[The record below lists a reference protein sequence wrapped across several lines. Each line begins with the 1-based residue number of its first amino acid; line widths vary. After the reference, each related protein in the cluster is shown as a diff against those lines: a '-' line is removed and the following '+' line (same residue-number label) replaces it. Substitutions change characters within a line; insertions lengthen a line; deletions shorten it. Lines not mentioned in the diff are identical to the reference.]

1 MKKHTFKT
9 AFALTLSLFMLVGC
23 GFFCAAATADLSKN
37 PDGSEP
43 ARLSGT
49 VGASNMNA
57 SAEAA
62 TLSTPDTSVSK
73 RDSSGEY
80 DASVATTLYPA
91 DNLTISEAG
100 IYILSGKYEG
110 MILIEAGE
118 DEKVQLVLKNAALT
132 NEDGPAIYVRSA
144 DKVFITAAEGTVNT
158 ISDGSAYS
166 LIDDDT
172 ALDAAVFSRDDLTIN
187 GTGELIINGNY
198 KHAVVSKDDLI
209 VTTKDLTVNAANV
222 GLNGKDSVKLSD
234 ATVSITAGSDG
245 IRSESGTDADTGF
258 VYVMDSAVT
267 IVSGKDGIQ
276 AETSF
281 IAENTAINIT
291 TGSGSN
297 TRSTDTTESFKG
309 IKAGISIIIDGGSY
323 QINALDDAIHTNG
336 SLRISAGEFTLQ
348 SRDDGIHANGMI
360 EISNGTMDISA
371 FEGIEATYILIS
383 GGDITIQASDDG
395 INGAHKSSQ
404 YTPTVEITG
413 GTVTVTMS
421 AGDTDGI
428 DSNGNVII
436 TGGTVSVNGNSA
448 FDYDGSVTF
457 TGGTVYVNGQQV
469 STLPNQ
475 MMGGRMGGFGG
486 GRGEQG
492 SFGGHGWFGDQNGFG
507 GFRGGN
513 HP

>member
-1 MKKHTFKT
+1 MKKPTFKT
-9 AFALTLSLFMLVGC
+9 VFALTLSLFMLVGC
-23 GFFCAAATADLSKN
+23 GFSSAAATAEFSKN

-43 ARLSGT
+43 AHLSGT
-49 VGASNMNA
+49 VVASNMNT

-62 TLSTPDTSVSK
+62 TLSNIDTSVSK

-80 DASVATTLYPA
+80 DASVAITLYPA

-118 DEKVQLVLKNAALT
+118 DEKVQLVLKNATLI

-144 DKVFITAAEGTVNT
+144 DKVFITAAEGTVNK

-172 ALDAAVFSRDDLTIN
+172 TLDAAVFSKDDLTIN
-187 GTGELIINGNY
+187 GTGGLIINGNY

-209 VTTKDLTVNAANV
+209 VTAKDLTVNAANV
-222 GLNGKDSVKLSD
+222 GLNGKDSVKLSE

-245 IRSESGTDADTGF
+245 IRSENGTDADKGF
-258 VYVMDSAVT
+258 VSVMDSAVT

-281 IAENTAINIT
+281 TAENATVNIT
-291 TGSGSN
+291 TGGGN
-297 TRSTDTTESFKG
+297 TRSIDATESYKG
-309 IKAGISIIIDGGSY
+309 IKAGISIIIDSGSY

-336 SLRISAGEFTLQ
+336 SLRISAGDFTLQ
-348 SRDDGIHANGMI
+348 SRDDGIHANVMI
-360 EISNGTMDISA
+360 EISGVMINISA
-371 FEGIEATYILIS
+371 FEGLEATYILIS

-395 INGAHKSSQ
+395 INGARKSSL

-413 GTVTVTMS
+413 GTVTVTMN

-428 DSNGNVII
+428 DSNGNIII

-475 MMGGRMGGFGG
+475 MMGGRQGGFGG

-492 SFGGHGWFGDQNGFG
+492 GFGGHGWFGDQNEFG